1 MASINSLSGGGSSSG
16 IYGTRNVLSGLA
28 SGLDTESMIENA
40 VSGYQMKLSALQ
52 QKKTKVEWEQEA
64 YRSMITKMVGFSQK
78 YTSYTSGTNLLSA
91 SFFDN
96 ATKVTTLGANAS
108 KISATG
114 RTNSDVQINSVTR
127 LAEAA
132 KHTVESAA
140 FSGNNVASKAVNID
154 SAVYVGLLDGNM
166 TFSYGNK
173 NIAISFG
180 EKDGYQTVEEM
191 AAAINK
197 KLEDEVIA
205 FDSGVQEKASERIK
219 AEVVDG
225 KITINKIKSDDSN
238 TLKISSVSGNLDKA
252 LGIGKIDKD
261 DTVTSF
267 EFDAGKVSKKR
278 YAMNMLRE
286 EGFTIKYNGETYKI
300 DGPSTS
306 EVNAVEGDDKTYAEK
321 YIAALQGK
329 IDEAMG
335 AGKITVSNAFNG
347 ADSGGKKIQFQFTP
361 ANGSDEFTVTSPIA
375 ETLGME
381 GGLSNK
387 VNLSRKLGDV
397 IAGGLWKNGQEKKD
411 SDGNVIKGS
420 DGKPIIEYEFKLN
433 DNSSIMVT
441 KDMTLQELMDKMN
454 SDEKSAVKMS
464 YSEFT
469 GKVTLSTKETGAN
482 QEIKLSGLSRAL
494 FVGDG
499 KEGAVV
505 LDQGENAK
513 FYVSVNNEDAQLIE
527 RSSNTVDIDGMQ
539 ITLKGTFGK
548 APSGE
553 GEGNDAVQQSEG
565 AANDEPVTFSFSS
578 DSDKIVDA
586 IKSMVADYN
595 AMMSEVKEAYSTIP
609 LKNSK
614 GQDYMPLTDEDAAD
628 MSESA
633 IANYEK
639 KAKTGLLFADRDL
652 SSFYS
657 SMTEALRAFGVTGND
672 GSGIGITTS
681 YSNGTTTLVVD
692 ESALRAAL
700 DSNPEKVRD
709 VFVGKNG
716 NGGVMQKMKNQ
727 LDTYAGTTGAS
738 KGILINKA
746 GSTLAPTS
754 IYQNTLQK
762 EIDSFED
769 EIESWQDKIADKI
782 DYYNKKFTTLEK
794 LIAQMNNQSSMLGG
808 LSGGY

>member
-1 MASINSLSGGGSSSG
+1 MASINSLSGGGSSGG

-78 YTSYTSGTNLLSA
+78 YTSYTSGTNLLSG

-108 KISATG
+108 KVSATG
-114 RTNSDVQINSVTR
+114 RTNSNVQINSVTS
-127 LAEAA
+127 LASAA
-132 KHTVESAA
+132 KYTVSAGVLGS
-140 FSGNNVASKAVNID
+140 SGTASKYVNIEGD
-154 SAVYVGLLDGNM
+154 MYVGKLDGIL
-166 TFSYGNK
+166 TLSYGNK
-173 NIAISFG
+173 SVLISFD
-180 EKDGYQTVEEM
+180 ESDAFATAEEM

-205 FDSGVQEKASERIK
+205 FDSGSQEKASERIK

-225 KITINKIKSDDSN
+225 KITIGKVKENDGN
-238 TLKISSVSGNLDKA
+238 TVKISGAGGNLGTA
-252 LGIGKIDKD
+252 LGIGTIGTD

-267 EFDAGKVSKKR
+267 EFDKSA
-278 YAMNMLRE
+278 ARE
-286 EGFTIKYNGETYKI
+286 KDSRINVLHEKGFSIKYNGKNYAVK
-300 DGPSTS
+300 GPSA
-306 EVNAVEGDDKTYAEK
+306 EELEAAEGDTAAEK
-321 YIAALQGK
+321 YINALQKK
-329 IDEAMG
+329 INTEIGENTID
-335 AGKITVSNAFNG
+335 VSNAYTGSSGSHLQLSFTLNDA
-347 ADSGGKKIQFQFTP
+347 ADSTI
-361 ANGSDEFTVTSPIA
+361 DFTVSTSMA
-375 ETLGME
+375 EMMGME

-387 VNLSRKLGDV
+387 LNLSRTLEDVLGSNAAWDS
-397 IAGGLWKNGQEKKD
+397 WNPETEKD
-411 SDGNVIKGS
+411 SNGEPIEG
-420 DGKPIIEYEFKLN
+420 GKTEYDLMINGKAVK
-433 DNSSIMVT
+433 VT
-441 KDMTLQELMDKMN
+441 KDMTLQQLMDKLN
-454 SDEKSAVKMS
+454 SDEKSAVKMN
-464 YSEFT
+464 YSSFT
-469 GKVTLSTKETGAN
+469 DQITFTTKEFGAD
-482 QEIKLSGLSRAL
+482 QKIEFSGMAEAL
-494 FVGDG
+494 FGTVDVND
-499 KEGAVV
+499 KKAYTEGA
-505 LDQGENAK
+505 DAK
-513 FYVSVNNEDAQLIE
+513 LTVTVDGAERTIT
-527 RSSNTVDIDGMQ
+527 RSSNTVDIDGLQ
-539 ITLKGTFGK
+539 VTLKGTFG
-548 APSGE
+548 E
-553 GEGNDAVQQSEG
+553 GVEGSESSEAVS
-565 AANDEPVTFSFSS
+565 FSFSS

-586 IKSMVADYN
+586 IKEMVKDYN
-595 AMMSEVKEAYSTIP
+595 AMMTEIKDAYSTMP

-657 SMTEALRAFGVTGND
+657 NMTEALRAFGVTGND

-700 DSNPEKVRD
+700 DNNPEKVRD

-727 LDTYAGTTGAS
+727 LDTYAGTTGAI

-754 IYQNTLQK
+754 IYQNALQK